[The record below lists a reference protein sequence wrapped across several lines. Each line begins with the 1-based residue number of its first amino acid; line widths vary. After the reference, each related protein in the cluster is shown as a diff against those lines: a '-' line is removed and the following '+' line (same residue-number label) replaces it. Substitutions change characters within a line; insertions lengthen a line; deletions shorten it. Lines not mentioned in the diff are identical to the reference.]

1 MKIGCTGNYLKP
13 EFFTI
18 LEKLI
23 PVIKDSG
30 SELIL
35 SSRIQSGEDHKFL
48 KDIKVC
54 HLDEIL
60 EKCEFMLS
68 IGGDG
73 TIFSTVRQMEDKGI
87 PILGIHIGGLGFL
100 AECSEKNCLD
110 ALQTVLTGNYKTVK
124 RMLLK
129 TVISGNDDKAYYA
142 INDVVIDHGNSPRI
156 LETNVSISG
165 NHLNTYKSDGI
176 IVSTP
181 TGSTAYSLSAGGPI
195 ITPWL
200 DVITLTPI
208 CPHSLSARTIVLPS
222 TDTIDI
228 RFTDDQ
234 TGMAVTIDGQIHFQ
248 VDFISKISISKAE
261 FNAQF
266 VKLSDSDYFR
276 TLRTKMG
283 WSGNVRK

>member
-13 EFFTI
+13 DFFKI
-18 LEKLI
+18 LSRLI
-23 PVIKDSG
+23 PVIQKSG
-30 SELIL
+30 NELFL
-35 SSRIQSGEDHKFL
+35 SSRIQSGEEFEFL
-48 KDIKVC
+48 KDIKTC
-54 HLDEIL
+54 HMDEIL
-60 EKCEFMLS
+60 DKCDLMLS

-73 TIFSTVRQMEDKGI
+73 TIFSTVRQMGNKAI

-100 AECSEKNCLD
+100 AECSENDCLD
-110 ALQTVLTGNYKTVK
+110 ALKTILSGNYNTVD

-129 TVISGNDDKAYYA
+129 TVISGNGDREYYA

-222 TDTIDI
+222 TDII
-228 RFTDDQ
+228 EIQFSEDQ

-248 VDFISKISISKAE
+248 VDFTSTISISNAGFKAK
-261 FNAQF
+261 F
-266 VKLSDSDYFR
+266 VKLKDTDYFK
-276 TLRTKMG
+276 TLRSKMG
-283 WSGNVRK
+283 WSGNVR